1 MQTERP
7 RVAQTAV
14 GAGDERVRMLC
25 QKVPY
30 VIVVV
35 FGRGCKNQRVPPL
48 VSSHS
53 FKSFTLS

>member
-7 RVAQTAV
+7 RVAQTSV
-14 GAGDERVRMLC
+14 GAGDERVRMLR

-48 VSSHS
+48 LTYHY